1 MKKMHFA
8 WIAIATGMLARIAWA
23 ALGPDA
29 VFADALGYRAI
40 AHAIAEGRAA
50 SAYWMPGWPFW
61 MSLAYRV
68 GGSDAWVIAAS
79 VVLGG
84 ATIGATWLLAR
95 ELFDR
100 ETAFVAAGACALV
113 PSLVLVPRL
122 LLSENLAIPLF
133 AIATLALVRAL
144 RTRTTRDW
152 IAFAIATA
160 AATYVRESSAVL
172 VLAALLS
179 RSPRACAIAFIA
191 FAIALAP
198 WALRNREATGHA
210 TLTTSSGPN
219 LCIGL
224 GEGATGGYR
233 KVGDGITQEEGLRC
247 AREGLAH
254 HPLEIVTLAPAK
266 LSRLAVWDDWI
277 VDDFLDQTSAHGAFT
292 RVMRVLCNGF
302 WWALCALA
310 AVTAWR
316 RRDARVLLAPALAVA
331 LSVLVT
337 FGVGR
342 FHAPLIPLLAVL
354 ASGYRRRLS

>member
-1 MKKMHFA
+1 MRKLHFA
-8 WIAIATGMLARIAWA
+8 WIAIAAGMLARAAWA

-40 AHAIAEGRAA
+40 AHALAEGRGA

-61 MSLAYRV
+61 MSLVYRV
-68 GGSDAWVIAAS
+68 GGGDGAVIAAS
-79 VVLGG
+79 VALGA

-100 ETAFVAAGACALV
+100 QSALVAAAACALV
-113 PSLVLVPRL
+113 PSLVLLPRL

-133 AIATLALVRAL
+133 ALATVALVRAVK
-144 RTRTTRDW
+144 TRRTRDW
-152 IAFAIATA
+152 IAFALATA

-172 VLAALLS
+172 VLAAILS
-179 RSPRACAIAFIA
+179 RSPRAIAIALVT
-191 FAIALAP
+191 FALALAP
-198 WALRNREATGHA
+198 WALRNRAATGHV

-224 GEGATGGYR
+224 GDGATGGYR
-233 KVGDGITQEEGLRC
+233 KLDDAITQEEGLRC

-254 HPLEIVTLAPAK
+254 RPLEIVTLAPAK
-266 LSRLAVWDDWI
+266 LSRLVVWDDWI
-277 VDDFLDQTSAHGAFT
+277 VDDFLDDTSARGGAT
-292 RVMRVLCNGF
+292 RAMRAFCNLG
-302 WWALCALA
+302 WWALLAGA
-310 AVTAWR
+310 AVVSLR
-316 RRDARVLLAPALAVA
+316 RRETRVLLVPMATVA
-331 LSVLVT
+331 LSVVVT

-354 ASGYRRRLS
+354 ASGYRRRS